1 MTLVVGLTGGIA
13 SGKTTVTNLFQSEY
27 KIDVVDADIIA
38 RQVVE
43 EGSDG
48 LKAITEHFGEEILSS
63 DKTLD
68 RSKLRALIFQDPEQK
83 RWLDNLMHPL
93 IRIEM
98 QRQLAQVSSAYA
110 LLVIPLMVENNLQ
123 SLADKVI
130 VVDVDEKIQIERTR
144 LRDKVNTAQ
153 VKAIIES
160 QANRQE
166 RLAIADYVI
175 KNSTRN
181 HKLLPQIAELHQIF
195 IEMCK
200 TNRQK

>member
-43 EGSDG
+43 KGSDG

-130 VVDVDEKIQIERTR
+130 VVDVDEKTQIERTR